1 MIVYLAGLMGRH
13 DLLLE
18 GIRHEDI
25 SCRRKLQN
33 THYQPLNNNYGGNLL
48 DYDKGIMQNLYLAGE
63 HDNMNLYL
71 AGEHEV
77 KNGLVC
83 KSWEGVNILE
93 TYFTA
98 KNNKH
103 IGRLINSAKNF
114 ILDSGAF
121 TFLQNE
127 TARNK
132 IDWDRY
138 VSEYAEF
145 IKYFNVRLFF
155 ELDIDS
161 IVRIKEVER
170 LRTKLER
177 LTNKQPIPVWH
188 KNRGKQYFIDM
199 CKNYPYVGLGGIV
212 IKEIPVKTFESAFP
226 WFINTAH
233 ENGTKI
239 HGLGYTRLDNL
250 KKYHFDSVDS
260 TAWLY
265 GNRGGYIF
273 RFNTLTGVMEKHQ
286 KSGVRVKSRETAI
299 HNFKEWIKLC
309 NYADKNW

>member
-33 THYQPLNNNYGGNLL
+33 THYQPLGNNYKGGNSL
-48 DYDKGIMQNLYLAGE
+48 DK
-63 HDNMNLYL
+63 DNMNLYL

-77 KNGLVC
+77 KNGSVC

-98 KNNKH
+98 RNNKH

-121 TFLQNE
+121 TFRQSMANRDV
-127 TARNK
+127 AHKNV
-132 IDWDRY
+132 DWTKYAD
-138 VSEYAEF
+138 EYADF
-145 IKYFNVRLFF
+145 VKAYDIKLFF
-155 ELDIDS
+155 ELDIDN
-161 IVRIKEVER
+161 ITGYDYVVKLRERI
-170 LRTKLER
+170 
-177 LTNKQPIPVWH
+177 NKRAGRNCIPVWH
-188 KNRGKQYFIDM
+188 TNRGKQNFIDM
-199 CKNYPYVGLGGIV
+199 CKEYEYVAIGGLTGKAV
-212 IKEIPVKTFESAFP
+212 TKKIPDKMFP
-226 WFINTAH
+226 WFIDTAH
-233 ENGTKI
+233 ENGAKI
-239 HGLGYTRLDNL
+239 HGLGYTQLSKLNI
-250 KKYHFDSVDS
+250 YHFDSVDS

-265 GNRGGYIF
+265 GNRGGYIY
-273 RFNTLTGVMEKHQ
+273 RFNTLTGIMEKYQ
-286 KSGVRVKSRETAI
+286 KEGSRVKPRETAI

-309 NYADKNW
+309 NYAERYW